1 MNTQYFLLLPR
12 WLLLL
17 ATWIFVLSP
26 PEARAQNAEFA
37 PIGAKWWYGT
47 NCIYLTN
54 CETKNGY
61 LQYTVLKDTIV
72 HEKNCKMIC
81 RDEYATSYYDY
92 DGEELTFAPDTFY
105 VHQNNSEV
113 YVYHPPTQKFLLQYD
128 FSLNVGDTLISRL
141 RFNKFFQ
148 ILIQSVDTVEINGMA
163 LRQLKGKVV
172 ATDAL
177 AFWQDNSFVITEK
190 IGLYSGFLIDEIL
203 DVQAYHFGFTDY
215 LIGSDEL
222 RCYED
227 TEIGL
232 YHNEESKYP
241 TCDYYEFTGIAANEA
256 AAYTLPCR
264 VGTQTIYFQLAQ
276 PPAEALSLDI
286 YNMWGQQLYKGSYAT
301 AQHLYLSNN
310 QPYIAVLKQDHIFIQ
325 SQIF

>member
-17 ATWIFVLSP
+17 AAWIFVLLP

-37 PIGAKWWYGT
+37 PIGAKWWYGMSGAT
-47 NCIYLTN
+47 PDLFGTIGVL
-54 CETKNGY
+54 E
-61 LQYTVLKDTIV
+61 YTSLKDTVIQ
-72 HEKNCKMIC
+72 EKNCKMIH
-81 RDEYATSYYDY
+81 RQEYGSDYYSYYIP
-92 DGEELTFAPDTFY
+92 EFAPDTFY
-105 VHQNNSEV
+105 VYQNNSEV
-113 YVYHPPTQKFLLQYD
+113 YVYNPPTQKFLLQFD

-148 ILIQSVDTVEINGMA
+148 ILIQSVNTVEINGMT
-163 LRQLKGKVV
+163 LRQLKGKSISE
-172 ATDAL
+172 L
-177 AFWQDNSFVITEK
+177 AYWSDSSFVITEK
-190 IGLYSGFLIDEIL
+190 IGLSSGFIIDEIS
-203 DVQAYHFGFTDY
+203 DIQAYYYYNIPEQGYTCQ
-215 LIGSDEL
+215 GV

-264 VGTQTIYFQLAQ
+264 VGGQTIYFQLAQ

-286 YNMWGQQLYKGSYAT
+286 YNMWGQQLYKGSYADV
-301 AQHLYLSNN
+301 QHLYLPNN

-325 SQIF
+325 SQFFKF